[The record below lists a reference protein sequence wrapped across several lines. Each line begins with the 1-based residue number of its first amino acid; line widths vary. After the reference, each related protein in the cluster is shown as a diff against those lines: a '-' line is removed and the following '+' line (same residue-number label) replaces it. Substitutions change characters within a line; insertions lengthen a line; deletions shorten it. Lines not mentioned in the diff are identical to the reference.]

1 MMIQLDMNNFYWEK
15 SMSRALDEEPF
26 GSLSFLVAI
35 RLNLVLRNVRC
46 LLRIIEYFVDEILT
60 GILVRND
67 QARNEIRK
75 QVGKLGIIL

>member
-15 SMSRALDEEPF
+15 SMSRLLDEQLF
-26 GSLSFLVAI
+26 GSLSFLAAI
-35 RLNLVLRNVRC
+35 RLSLVLRNVRC
-46 LLRIIEYFVDEILT
+46 LLRIVENFVDQILT

-67 QARNEIRK
+67 QARNELRK

>member
-1 MMIQLDMNNFYWEK
+1 
-15 SMSRALDEEPF
+15 MSRLSDEEPF

-35 RLNLVLRNVRC
+35 RLNLVLRNVRR
-46 LLRIIEYFVDEILT
+46 LLRIVEYFVDEILT